1 MSWGQCIV
9 YASFILICVSLSM
22 IHKGKSWKTWTTIL
36 CIFQLLFL
44 IGNLMCIKQMSGFI
58 IPALL
63 LWGVGFMYTVFFAV
77 AAFRKNGSNTNNVWI
92 VSNKGYY
99 FLYIVS
105 LLLTFC
111 FFIPLSEQNKDQQYI
126 RELQR
131 KHQQAQKKLIN
142 QHQPPA
148 PLL

>member
-1 MSWGQCIV
+1 MSWGQFLV
-9 YASFILICVSLSM
+9 YASLILICVSLIM
-22 IHKGKSWKTWTTIL
+22 IHKGKPWKTWTTIL

-44 IGNLMCIKQMSGFI
+44 FGNLKCIQQMSGFI

-63 LWGVGFMYTVFFAV
+63 FWGVGFMYTVFFAV

-105 LLLTFC
+105 LVLTFC
-111 FFIPLSEQNKDQQYI
+111 FFIPLSKQDDNQQLFI
-126 RELQR
+126 KELRR
-131 KHQQAQKKLIN
+131 KHQQAQQKLIN
-142 QHQPPA
+142 QHPA
-148 PLL
+148 FAN